1 MNKKNTSSNITI
13 WTDGSALKNP
23 GYGGWA
29 CIIVTNDIEYEI
41 SSPSQ
46 DIVTNNQMELTAI
59 INAIE
64 FLFEENIVSTQSIP
78 SNVIIYS
85 DSNYAVRGINE
96 WIERWIL
103 SQQKT
108 GNTRPNWDLW
118 SRLYVLKNKL
128 NSLCPID
135 FKWVKA
141 HSNNHMNNRVDKLA
155 RDCATTAK
163 LSVIRS

>member
-1 MNKKNTSSNITI
+1 MSASIFVAYVSAATVPTPVVVKTASSDPIPAAI
-13 WTDGSALKNP
+13 FAAES
-23 GYGGWA
+23 
-29 CIIVTNDIEYEI
+29 DIEYEI

-128 NSLCPID
+128 NS
-135 FKWVKA
+135 FY
-141 HSNNHMNNRVDKLA
+141 KLFF
-155 RDCATTAK
+155 D
-163 LSVIRS
+163 